1 MGNLS
6 AAERLKLLRKTL
18 KLNQTEFAK
27 KLGVTFSAVSLM
39 ELGKTNLT
47 DQNINLICLT
57 FHIREEWLREG
68 KGEMFI
74 DNDPALIDILETFR
88 RLSPFSQ
95 EVIITLAHTLLKKE
109 TRLVP
114 PTDPATFTDT

>member
-1 MGNLS
+1 MERLS
-6 AAERLKLLRKTL
+6 AAERLRLLRKTL
-18 KLNQTEFAK
+18 NLNQTEFAK

-57 FHIREEWLREG
+57 FHVREHWLRTGEG
-68 KGEMFI
+68 DMFA
-74 DNDPALIDILETFR
+74 DDDPALTDILETFR

-95 EVIITLAHTLLKKE
+95 DVIIALAHTLLEKE
-109 TRLVP
+109 TKL
-114 PTDPATFTDT
+114 TS